1 MCQDIKYVRPTFDPW
16 EKPEGDIPPGY
27 QDIKCHLI
35 FKIKMGEKFLQKYSF
50 VAGGHMME
58 TPDTLTY
65 ASVVSR
71 DSVRI
76 SWAIAA
82 LGGIEILS
90 CDIQNDY
97 LTDDFQKK
105 I

>member
-1 MCQDIKYVRPTFDPW
+1 MCQDIKYVCPTFYPW

-35 FKIKMGEKFLQKYSF
+35 FEIKMGENFLQKYRF
-50 VAGGHMME
+50 VAGGHTME

-71 DSVRI
+71 ELVHI
-76 SWAIAA
+76 ALAIAD
-82 LGGIEILS
+82 LGGLEILS

-97 LTDDFQKK
+97 FTDDFRKK